1 MNLQDYAKVLR
12 RRWVTVCVTALLAV
26 VDALA
31 FTLATPPQ
39 YQASTQLFVSAS
51 SQSVYGQYQGYQL
64 SQKRVLTY
72 TELIMGRTLAQRT
85 VDHRNLDISA
95 EALRAKVKAAAQGNT
110 VLINVSVVDASPTR
124 ASELANAVSDEFV
137 LMAPEF
143 EPPSSEK
150 EGGLQT
156 RVVVTQRASI
166 PTKRSN
172 SGVRRNLL
180 FGLAAGIL
188 LGMGLAIVR
197 EQMDNTVEGRE
208 SLKAITGVGLVG
220 SIPLARELHQRPLI
234 SFEGNNSSIAES
246 FRELRTN
253 LQFLHVDNPPRVIV
267 ITSASPGEGK
277 STTAINIALALAE
290 AGHDVVLV
298 DGDLR
303 RPSIDKRLDVVGG
316 VGFSTVLNGTATL
329 SEVLQQTTFPNL
341 TALTSGATPPN
352 PSELL
357 GSQVAKNALN
367 ELRERFDFVIV
378 DSAPLLAVTDGAI
391 LSANADG
398 ALIMCRYGR
407 TKRDTLARAIGNLTD
422 VGATV
427 LGGVFTMTPTRSKIS
442 YSYNYY
448 YDDRREPV
456 A

>member
-1 MNLQDYAKVLR
+1 MSLQDYAKILR
-12 RRWVTVCVTALLAV
+12 ARWVTVCVTALLAV
-26 VDALA
+26 LDALA
-31 FTLATPPQ
+31 FSLATPPQ

-51 SQSVYGQYQGYQL
+51 SGSVYGQYEGNRL
-64 SQKRVLTY
+64 SQESMLTY

-85 VDHRNLDISA
+85 VDRRNLDISA
-95 EALRAKVKAAAQGNT
+95 ESLRAKVRAAAQQNT

-124 ASELANAVSDEFV
+124 ARELANAVSDEFV
-137 LMAPEF
+137 LMAAEL
-143 EPPSSEK
+143 EPPSSGK
-150 EGGLQT
+150 QGTHT
-156 RVVVTQRASI
+156 RVVVTQRASAI
-166 PTKRSN
+166 PTKPFKSGMQRS
-172 SGVRRNLL
+172 LL
-180 FGLAAGIL
+180 FGLAAGIM
-188 LGMGLAIVR
+188 LGTGLAIVR
-197 EQMDNTVEGRE
+197 DKMDNSVKGRK
-208 SLKAITGVGLVG
+208 SLEAVTGVGLVG
-220 SIPLARELHQRPLI
+220 SIPLARELRGSNVLSLRDNH
-234 SFEGNNSSIAES
+234 SSVAES
-246 FRELRTN
+246 FRKLRTN
-253 LQFLHVDNPPRVIV
+253 LQFLHVDNPPRLIV
-267 ITSASPGEGK
+267 ITSACPGEGK

-303 RPSIDKRLDVVGG
+303 QPSIDKCLDAVGV

-329 SEVLQQTTFPNL
+329 PEALQQTTFPNL
-341 TALTSGATPPN
+341 TVLASGATPPN

-357 GSQVAKNALN
+357 GSQVAKNVLN

-407 TKRDTLARAIGNLTD
+407 TKRDDLARAIGNLTD

-427 LGGVFTMTPTRSKIS
+427 LGGVLTMTPTRSKIS
-442 YSYNYY
+442 YNYSTY
-448 YDDRREPV
+448 YGDRREPV

>member
-1 MNLQDYAKVLR
+1 LNLQDYAKVLR
-12 RRWVTVCVTALLAV
+12 KRWVTVCVTAMLV
-26 VDALA
+26 VLDALA

-51 SQSVYGQYQGYQL
+51 SGPAWDLYQGNRL
-64 SQKRVLTY
+64 SQERLLTY
-72 TELIMGRTLAQRT
+72 TDLIMGRTLAQRT
-85 VDHRNLDISA
+85 VDHHNLDISA
-95 EALRAKVKAAAQGNT
+95 ESLRAKVKATAQRNT

-124 ASELANAVSDEFV
+124 ARELANAVSDEFV
-137 LMAPEF
+137 LMAAEF
-143 EPPSSEK
+143 EPPSSGK
-150 EGGLQT
+150 TGPDT
-156 RVVVTQRASI
+156 RVVVTHRASI
-166 PTKRSN
+166 PTKPSN
-172 SGVRRNLL
+172 SGKRLL
-180 FGLAAGIL
+180 LLGLAAGVA
-188 LGMGLAIVR
+188 LGVGLAIAR
-197 EQMDNTVEGRE
+197 EQMDNAVKDRE
-208 SLKAITGVGLVG
+208 SLEAITGVGLVG
-220 SIPLARELHQRPLI
+220 SIPLARELRNSNVI
-234 SFEGNNSSIAES
+234 SFEGNNSSVAES
-246 FRELRTN
+246 FRRLRTN

-303 RPSIDKRLDVVGG
+303 RPSIEKRLDTVGG
-316 VGFSTVLNGTATL
+316 VGFSTVLNGAATL
-329 SEVLQQTTFPNL
+329 PEVLQQTAFPNL
-341 TALTSGATPPN
+341 TALTSGASPPN

-357 GSQVAKNALN
+357 GSQAAKNVLN

-378 DSAPLLAVTDGAI
+378 DSSPLLGVTDGAI

-398 ALIMCRYGR
+398 ALIVCRYGR
-407 TKRDTLARAIGNLTD
+407 TKRENLAHAIGNLTD

-427 LGGVFTMTPTRSKIS
+427 LGGVFTITPTRSRIS
-442 YSYNYY
+442 YSYSHRFY